1 MSEIKDKPKEVDW
14 RLQATSTL
22 SKPWLSPWTGN
33 NFKIGSRVTST
44 SIVKYREK
52 KTLSIPIPNAV
63 AMCLKVSSSAHKSAY
78 ELIKV

>member
-1 MSEIKDKPKEVDW
+1 MH
-14 RLQATSTL
+14 LL
-22 SKPWLSPWTGN
+22 SFHSLVYEYPSGIVSLAKASRAVC
-33 NFKIGSRVTST
+33 KIGSRVTST

-78 ELIKV
+78 ECTLSLMNSY